1 MVPRLVAE
9 TVRSSRP
16 PPPHGE
22 LAAMAAGSHG
32 RATEMS
38 QITAEAG
45 HVTVGQAGAADFW
58 ASFGPVARVNFFPIL
73 NFIYSFE

>member
-1 MVPRLVAE
+1 
-9 TVRSSRP
+9 
-16 PPPHGE
+16 
-22 LAAMAAGSHG
+22 MAAGSHG

-38 QITAEAG
+38 QITAEAD

-58 ASFGPVARVNFFPIL
+58 ASFGPVARVNFFPIS